1 MISTPT
7 STPYIT
13 SEIFWKSRANF
24 YQIFPANLILSLVI
38 LPLNTFVIYHYFG
51 QKGKFVPAM
60 YMLIGTADNLTTIS
74 LLLQHLVLWLISQEY
89 LTDRPTIA
97 YTVTLFVAST
107 GISSKLSVF
116 SNVVLSVARTIKI
129 KRPFERIKRRAAL
142 ASIAIYGTFWAV
154 LAIVDVVK
162 LVQNDEMDAFD
173 TFMSYPYLGAE
184 LTNLLAESTAMSSG
198 CDIDV
203 QDCYN
208 ETLGRSAVFILLTVA
223 YLLPVLVVFL
233 CMIIQLCSVRRPRE
247 VERAGGTDTQRHV
260 TITILQITTLFFLCH
275 VTATVWY
282 LSTDLTVKEHDLLS
296 DIIPGYR
303 TLNGAVYSTLPL
315 INAALSP
322 VIIIYR
328 SYELW
333 NNFQS
338 VIDALCCCR
347 KVCKRHVSRYPTMN
361 LTSLSQVQAA

>member
-1 MISTPT
+1 MISEST

-13 SEIFWKSRANF
+13 SAIFWKSRANL
-24 YQIFPANLILSLVI
+24 YQIFPANLILSLVV

-60 YMLIGTADNLTTIS
+60 YMLIGTADSLTTIS
-74 LLLQHLVLWLISQEY
+74 LLLQHLVLLLISREY
-89 LTDRPTIA
+89 LKERLSIA
-97 YTVTLFVAST
+97 YMVTLFVAST
-107 GISSKLSVF
+107 GIFSKLSVF

-142 ASIAIYGTFWAV
+142 ASIAVYGTFWTV
-154 LAIVDVVK
+154 LATVDVVK
-162 LVQNDEMDAFD
+162 LVQSDEMEALD

-184 LTNLLAESTAMSSG
+184 LTNLLAESSVMSTG
-198 CDIDV
+198 CDMDV

-208 ETLGRSAVFILLTVA
+208 EALGRSAVFLLLAVA

-233 CMIIQLCSVRRPRE
+233 CMIVQLCSVRRPRE
-247 VERAGGTDTQRHV
+247 VERAGGTDSQRHV
-260 TITILQITTLFFLCH
+260 TITILQITALFFLCH

-282 LSTDLTVKEHDLLS
+282 LSTDLSVKEHDLLP

-303 TLNGAVYSTLPL
+303 TINGAVYSTLPL

-322 VIIIYR
+322 AIIIYR
-328 SYELW
+328 SYELR
-333 NNFQS
+333 NNFRS
-338 VIDALCCCR
+338 VIVALCCCR
-347 KVCKRHVSRYPTMN
+347 KVCKRHVRQ
-361 LTSLSQVQAA
+361 LSLFSYLSNNV